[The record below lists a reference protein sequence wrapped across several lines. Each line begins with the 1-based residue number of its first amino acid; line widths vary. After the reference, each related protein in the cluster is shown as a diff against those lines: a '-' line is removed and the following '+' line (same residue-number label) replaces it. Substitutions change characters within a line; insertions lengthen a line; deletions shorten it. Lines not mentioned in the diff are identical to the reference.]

1 MQMPHDH
8 ESELDLLGGAERDQF
23 VYDLTIAYML
33 TDPTDRQ
40 AFQRAVYGGIVAAL
54 TLLPAP
60 TGPYPDPRASPD
72 LSRRRRAW
80 LLLDRIRDHHDPA
93 ADWPGF
99 LTELW
104 NRRGELTAP
113 TPTHPPEP
121 PR

>member
-1 MQMPHDH
+1 
-8 ESELDLLGGAERDQF
+8 
-23 VYDLTIAYML
+23 ML
-33 TDPTDRQ
+33 TDPADWP
-40 AFQRAVYGGIVAAL
+40 AFRRAAYGGIVVAP
-54 TLLPAP
+54 TLRPTP

-72 LSRRRRAW
+72 LSRRRHAW
-80 LLLDRIRDHHDPA
+80 QLLDRIRDRHDPA

-113 TPTHPPEP
+113 TPTCPPER